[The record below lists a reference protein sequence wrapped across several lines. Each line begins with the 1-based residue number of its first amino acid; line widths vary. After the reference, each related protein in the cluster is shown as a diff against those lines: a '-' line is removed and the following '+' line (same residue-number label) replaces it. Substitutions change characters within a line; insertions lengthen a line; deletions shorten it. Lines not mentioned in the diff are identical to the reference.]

1 MNDTDLERASILL
14 VDDRPANLVALEAML
29 ARPDYHLVQAKSG
42 REALEALRHHD
53 FSVIL
58 LDVAMPE
65 MDGFAVA
72 SAIKKMPE
80 FRTIPIIFVTAVTDN
95 LGWIFHAYTVG
106 AVDFLQKPLDSH
118 AVRSKVGVFVELYRK
133 RRQVERQQVRLR
145 EQERALHEAQFR
157 NLADA
162 IPHVVLVASP
172 DGDVEY
178 VSRCWEQWTGRS
190 PDAALGRGWLDAVP
204 AEDAARIAE
213 LWTAGIAGGSEF
225 AFEVQILGAEG
236 VARWRA
242 ARLLPERDADQRIVR
257 WLGTLTDVEDA
268 RRLRDELAAS
278 VRLRDEFLQVAGHEL
293 RTPLSALKL
302 RLYGVQRRLGQP
314 EEAHK
319 NLRIAIQQ
327 CDRLGD
333 LTERLLDVSRLQTGQ
348 IELQTESSDLSQ
360 IARQVV
366 ERMSEEATRAGCSIT
381 VCAPD
386 SVPGTWDP
394 LRIEQV
400 FGNLLSNA
408 IKYGARKPICVEI
421 AASETTAW
429 IVVRDEGIG
438 IAAEA
443 MRRIFGRFERAVSVR
458 NYGGL
463 GLGLYLVAQIV
474 EAHGGRVRAASRPD
488 HGATFVVELPRRSCS
503 DGVLGRQS
511 GAAL

>member
-1 MNDTDLERASILL
+1 VNEPDLERASILL

-29 ARPDYHLVQAKSG
+29 ARPDYHLVKAVSG
-42 REALEALRHHD
+42 REALDALRRHD

-72 SAIKKMPE
+72 GAIKKMQE
-80 FRTIPIIFVTAVTDN
+80 FRAIPIIFVTAVTDN

-118 AVRSKVGVFVELYRK
+118 AVRSKVGVFVDLHRK
-133 RRQVERQQVRLR
+133 RKQVERQQVRLR
-145 EQERALHEAQFR
+145 EQERALHEARFR

-172 DGDVEY
+172 GGDVEY
-178 VSRCWEQWTGRS
+178 VSRCWESWTGQP
-190 PDAALGRGWLDAVP
+190 PDAARGRGWLDAVP
-204 AEDAARIAE
+204 ERETAHVAD
-213 LWTAGIAGGSEF
+213 LWAAGIDSGKEF
-225 AFEVQILGAEG
+225 VFEVQIEGADG
-236 VARWRA
+236 VPRWRA
-242 ARLLPERDADQRIVR
+242 ARVLPERDGDRGIVR

-302 RLYGVQRRLGQP
+302 RLHGVQRRFGQP

-333 LTERLLDVSRLQTGQ
+333 LAERLLDVSRLQTGQ
-348 IELQTESSDLSQ
+348 MDLRPEPADLAGL
-360 IARQVV
+360 ARQVV
-366 ERMSEEATRAGCSIT
+366 ERMTEEASRAGCAIELT
-381 VCAPD
+381 APE
-386 SVPGTWDP
+386 SLPGTWDP

-400 FGNLLSNA
+400 FANLLSNA
-408 IKYGARKPICVEI
+408 IKYGARKPICIEI

-443 MRRIFGRFERAVSVR
+443 MCRIFGRFERAVSVR

-474 EAHGGRVRAASRPD
+474 EAHGGRVRAASRPE
-488 HGATFVVELPRRSCS
+488 HGATFVVELPRASS
-503 DGVLGRQS
+503 GGALGRTH
-511 GAAL
+511 AAV

>member
-1 MNDTDLERASILL
+1 VNDPDLERASILL

-29 ARPDYHLVQAKSG
+29 ARPDYHLVKAVSG
-42 REALEALRHHD
+42 REALEALPHHD

-80 FRTIPIIFVTAVTDN
+80 FRAIPIIFVTAVTDN

-118 AVRSKVGVFVELYRK
+118 AVRSKVAVFVDLYRK
-133 RRQVERQQVRLR
+133 RQQVERQQARLR
-145 EQERALHEAQFR
+145 EQERALHEAHFR

-172 DGDVEY
+172 EGDVEY
-178 VSRCWEQWTGRS
+178 VSRCWGSWTGRP
-190 PDAALGRGWLDAVP
+190 PDAARGRGWLDAVP
-204 AEDAARIAE
+204 CGDAARVAE
-213 LWTAGIAGGSEF
+213 VWAAGIAAGTEF
-225 AFEVQILGAEG
+225 AFEVQIVRADGA
-236 VARWRA
+236 ARWRA
-242 ARLLPERDADQRIVR
+242 GRMLPERDVDHRIVR

-268 RRLRDELAAS
+268 RRLRDELAAN

-302 RLYGVQRRLGQP
+302 RLYGVQRRFGQP
-314 EEAHK
+314 EEAQK

-333 LTERLLDVSRLQTGQ
+333 LTERLLDVSRLQSGQ
-348 IELQTESSDLSQ
+348 LDLRPEPADLADL
-360 IARQVV
+360 ARQVV
-366 ERMSEEATRAGCSIT
+366 ERMSEEAARVGCGIELT
-381 VCAPD
+381 APQ

-408 IKYGARKPICVEI
+408 IKYGARKPICIEI

-474 EAHGGRVRAASRPD
+474 EAHGGRVRAASRQD
-488 HGATFVVELPRRSCS
+488 HGATFVVELPRASVHAAVSRS
-503 DGVLGRQS
+503 DARI
-511 GAAL
+511 

>member
-1 MNDTDLERASILL
+1 MNGAVPERASILL
-14 VDDRPANLVALEAML
+14 VDDRPANLVALQAML
-29 ARPDYHLVQAKSG
+29 ARPDYHLVLAASG
-42 REALEALRHHD
+42 REALGLLAQHD

-72 SAIKKMPE
+72 SAIKKMPDY
-80 FRTIPIIFVTAVTDN
+80 RTIPIIFVTAVTEN
-95 LGWIFHAYTVG
+95 LGWIFHAYNVG
-106 AVDFLQKPLDSH
+106 GVDFLQKPLDSH
-118 AVRSKVGVFVELYRK
+118 AVRSKVSVFVDLFRK
-133 RRQVERQQVRLR
+133 RRQVERQEALLR
-145 EQERALHEAQFR
+145 QQERALHEARFR
-157 NLADA
+157 NLADT
-162 IPHVVLVASP
+162 IPHVVLVASAG
-172 DGDVEY
+172 GDVQY

-190 PDAALGRGWLDAVP
+190 PDAALGRGWLESVPGADAS
-204 AEDAARIAE
+204 RITG
-213 LWTAGIAGGSEF
+213 LWDAGIARGEEF
-225 AFEVQILGAEG
+225 AFELQITGVDG

-242 ARLLPERDADQRIVR
+242 ARVLPEHDGDGGRIER
-257 WLGTLTDVEDA
+257 WLGTLTDIEEA
-268 RRLRDELAAS
+268 RRLRDELAAN

-302 RLYGVQRRLGQP
+302 RLFGVQRRLGQP
-314 EEAHK
+314 EEAQK

-333 LTERLLDVSRLQTGQ
+333 LAERLLDVSRLQTGQ
-348 IELQTESSDLSQ
+348 LDLRPEPVDLAE

-366 ERMSEEATRAGCSIT
+366 ERMSEEAARAGCDLLLSS
-381 VCAPD
+381 PQ
-386 SVPGTWDP
+386 SLPGTWDP

-400 FGNLLSNA
+400 LANLLSNA
-408 IKYGARKPICVEI
+408 IKYGARKPIRVEI
-421 AASETTAW
+421 EPSETTAW

-443 MRRIFGRFERAVSVR
+443 MQRIFGRFERAVSVR

-488 HGATFVVELPRRSCS
+488 HGATFVVELPRATLSSRARATRSNNN
-503 DGVLGRQS
+503 
-511 GAAL
+511 

>member
-1 MNDTDLERASILL
+1 MNEAGLERASILL

-29 ARPDYHLVQAKSG
+29 ARPDYHLVSVTSG
-42 REALEALRHHD
+42 REALEALGHHD

-118 AVRSKVGVFVELYRK
+118 AVRSKVAVFVDLFRK
-133 RRQVERQQVRLR
+133 RKQVERQQVLLR
-145 EQERALHEAQFR
+145 EQERALHEAHFR

-172 DGDVEY
+172 EGDVEY
-178 VSRCWEQWTGRS
+178 VSRCWEVWTGRS
-190 PDAALGRGWLDAVP
+190 PEAARGRGWLEAVP
-204 AEDAARIAE
+204 DGGSLRVAE
-213 LWTAGIAGGSEF
+213 LWAAGIAEGQEF
-225 AFEVQILGAEG
+225 AFEVQVIGADG
-236 VARWRA
+236 LARWRA
-242 ARLLPERDADQRIVR
+242 ARMLPERDRHERIVR

-302 RLYGVQRRLGQP
+302 RLFGVQRRLGQP
-314 EEAHK
+314 EEAQK

-333 LTERLLDVSRLQTGQ
+333 LAERLLDVSRLQSGQ
-348 IELQTESSDLSQ
+348 LDLRTERADLAVL
-360 IARQVV
+360 ARQVV
-366 ERMSEEATRAGCSIT
+366 ERMAEEAARAGCAVQLS
-381 VCAPD
+381 APENL
-386 SVPGTWDP
+386 PGTWDP

-400 FGNLLSNA
+400 FLNLLSNA
-408 IKYGARKPICVEI
+408 IKYGARKPICIEI

-443 MRRIFGRFERAVSVR
+443 MQRIFGRFERAVSVR

-488 HGATFVVELPRRSCS
+488 HGATFVVELPRAVVHESVTHSSARH
-503 DGVLGRQS
+503 
-511 GAAL
+511 

>member
-1 MNDTDLERASILL
+1 MNDDALERASILL

-29 ARPDYHLVQAKSG
+29 ARPDYHLVLASSG
-42 REALEALRHHD
+42 RQALEALRHHD

-72 SAIKKMPE
+72 SAIRKMPDS
-80 FRTIPIIFVTAVTDN
+80 RTIPIIFVTAVTDN

-118 AVRSKVGVFVELYRK
+118 AVRSKVAVFVDLYRK
-133 RRQVERQQVRLR
+133 RRQVERQQARLR

-172 DGDVEY
+172 GGDVEY
-178 VSRCWEQWTGRS
+178 VSRCWELWTGRS
-190 PDAALGRGWLDAVP
+190 PDAARGRGWLDAVHDR
-204 AEDAARIAE
+204 ERARIAE
-213 LWTAGIAGGSEF
+213 AWTNGIASKKEF
-225 AFEVQILGAEG
+225 AFEVPMLGLDG
-236 VARWRA
+236 LARWRA
-242 ARLLPERDADQRIVR
+242 ARILPERDQGERIAR
-257 WLGTLTDVEDA
+257 WLGTLTDIEDA
-268 RRLRDELAAS
+268 RRLRDELATS

-302 RLYGVQRRLGQP
+302 RLFGVQRRLGQP
-314 EEAHK
+314 DEAQK

-333 LTERLLDVSRLQTGQ
+333 LAERLLDVSRLQSGQ
-348 IELQTESSDLSQ
+348 IDLQPEGADLAEL
-360 IARQVV
+360 AHQVV
-366 ERMSEEATRAGCSIT
+366 ERMSEEAARAGCALQLS
-381 VCAPD
+381 APD
-386 SVPGTWDP
+386 SVLGTWDP

-400 FGNLLSNA
+400 LGNLLSNA

-443 MRRIFGRFERAVSVR
+443 MQRIFGRFERAVSVR

-488 HGATFVVELPRRSCS
+488 HGATFVVELPR
-503 DGVLGRQS
+503 QS
-511 GAAL
+511 GQRTLTRGSAQR

>member
-1 MNDTDLERASILL
+1 MTGPVPERASILL

-29 ARPDYHLVQAKSG
+29 SRPDYHLVLASSG
-42 REALEALRHHD
+42 KEALEALRRHD

-72 SAIKKMPE
+72 SAMKKIPD
-80 FRTIPIIFVTAVTDN
+80 FRGIPIIFVTAVTDN

-118 AVRSKVGVFVELYRK
+118 AVRSKVSVFVELYRK
-133 RRQVERQQVRLR
+133 RKLLERQQVRLR

-162 IPHVVLVASP
+162 IPHVVLVSSP
-172 DGDVEY
+172 AGDVEY
-178 VSRCWEQWTGRS
+178 VSRCWELWTGRS
-190 PDAALGRGWLDAVP
+190 ADAARGRGWLEAVP
-204 AEDAARIAE
+204 DGEGARIAE
-213 LWTAGIAGGSEF
+213 LWNAGIAAGKEF
-225 AFEVQILGAEG
+225 AFEARVRGADG
-236 VARWRA
+236 AARWRA
-242 ARLLPERDADQRIVR
+242 VRMLPERNDDGRVAR
-257 WLGTLTDVEDA
+257 WLGTLTDIEDA
-268 RRLRDELAAS
+268 RRLRDELAAN

-302 RLYGVQRRLGQP
+302 RLFGVQRRLAQP
-314 EEAHK
+314 EEAQK

-333 LTERLLDVSRLQTGQ
+333 LAERLLDVSRLQTG
-348 IELQTESSDLSQ
+348 ELDLRPQ
-360 IARQVV
+360 GADLAGIARLVI
-366 ERMSEEATRAGCSIT
+366 ERMSEEAARAGCAIELS
-381 VCAPD
+381 APD
-386 SVPGTWDP
+386 SVRGTWDP

-408 IKYGARKPICVEI
+408 IKYGARKPVCVEI

-443 MRRIFGRFERAVSVR
+443 MQRIFGRFERAVSVR

-474 EAHGGRVRAASRPD
+474 EAHGGRVRAASRQD
-488 HGATFVVELPRRSCS
+488 HGATFVVELPRASLPRSAPHS
-503 DGVLGRQS
+503 NVG
-511 GAAL
+511 